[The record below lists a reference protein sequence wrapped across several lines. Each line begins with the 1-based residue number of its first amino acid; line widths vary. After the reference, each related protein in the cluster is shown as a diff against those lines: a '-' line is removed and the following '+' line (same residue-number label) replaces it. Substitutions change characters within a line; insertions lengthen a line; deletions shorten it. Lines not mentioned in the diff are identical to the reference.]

1 MAAIES
7 TMLELGTKAPDFT
20 LKNAVD
26 GTEVSLSEYERAK
39 GLLVIFMSNHCPF
52 VKHVRQ
58 GIIDVTKEYQEKGVE
73 PVAIMSNNVES
84 HPDDHP
90 DRMKEEAEKY
100 GYPFP
105 YLYDENQEVAKA
117 YQAACTPDFFL
128 FDKQFKLFYRGQLDD
143 ARPGNNKPVNGR
155 DLRNALN
162 RLLDGKQAPEVQKPS
177 MGCNIKWKPGNEPDY
192 FS

>member
-7 TMLELGTKAPDFT
+7 TMLELGTIAPDFT

-58 GIIDVTKEYQEKGVE
+58 GIIEVTKEYQEKGVE
-73 PVAIMSNNVES
+73 PVAVMSNNVES

-90 DRMKEEAEKY
+90 ERMKEEAEKY
-100 GYPFP
+100 DYPFP
-105 YLYDENQEVAKA
+105 YLYDETQEVAKA
-117 YQAACTPDFFL
+117 YKAACTPDFFL
-128 FDKQFKLFYRGQLDD
+128 FDRQFKLFYRGQLDD

-162 RLLDGKQAPEVQKPS
+162 RLLDGKQAPETQKPS

>member
-7 TMLELGTKAPDFT
+7 TMLELGTIAPDFT

-100 GYPFP
+100 DYPFP
-105 YLYDENQEVAKA
+105 YLYDETQEVAKA
-117 YQAACTPDFFL
+117 YKAACTPDFFL
-128 FDKQFKLFYRGQLDD
+128 FDRQFKLFYRGQLDD

-162 RLLDGKQAPEVQKPS
+162 RLLDGKQAPETQKPS

>member
-26 GTEVSLSEYERAK
+26 GREVSLTEYERAK

-73 PVAIMSNNVES
+73 PVAIMANNVES

-90 DRMKEEAEKY
+90 DRMKEEAEKFD
-100 GYPFP
+100 YPFP
-105 YLYDENQEVAKA
+105 YLYDETQEVAKA
-117 YQAACTPDFFL
+117 YKAACTPDFFL
-128 FDKQFKLFYRGQLDD
+128 FDKGFKLFYRGQLDD
-143 ARPGNNKPVNGR
+143 SRPGNNKPVNGR

-162 RLLDGKQAPEVQKPS
+162 RLLDGKEAPEVQKPS
-177 MGCNIKWKPGNEPDY
+177 MGCNIKWIPGNEPDY